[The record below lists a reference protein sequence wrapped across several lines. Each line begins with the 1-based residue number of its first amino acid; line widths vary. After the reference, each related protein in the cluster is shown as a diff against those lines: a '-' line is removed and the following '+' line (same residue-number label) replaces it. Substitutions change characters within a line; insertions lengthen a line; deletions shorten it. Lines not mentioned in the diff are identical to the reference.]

1 MKKNDAVLEE
11 KHTLGCPNPETQSDT
26 KNIQTVIQKL
36 TAKIEEFQRS
46 LRDADFA
53 AGLPIVQN
61 NKDIEKAIDDAS
73 KEMSK
78 FMKGT
83 MNKLQQFTTKQFNEK
98 LAPLENLAPPSHA
111 LELLNKKVE
120 GLEKIA
126 CMFNG
131 MAGLALAGL
140 IAAALKKAFNRKK
153 KKAEQ
158 AAANVATSEAG
169 VAGVST
175 SLVIPSGPVLDTP
188 GSGDVPPPTPDGFY
202 RPTPLCETEEIVGE
216 VLGGTINTIMS

>member
-1 MKKNDAVLEE
+1 
-11 KHTLGCPNPETQSDT
+11 
-26 KNIQTVIQKL
+26 
-36 TAKIEEFQRS
+36 
-46 LRDADFA
+46 
-53 AGLPIVQN
+53 
-61 NKDIEKAIDDAS
+61 
-73 KEMSK
+73 MSK
-78 FMKGT
+78 YMKGT
-83 MNKLQQFTTKQFNEK
+83 MNKLQQFTTKEFNEK

-158 AAANVATSEAG
+158 AS
-169 VAGVST
+169 
-175 SLVIPSGPVLDTP
+175 
-188 GSGDVPPPTPDGFY
+188 
-202 RPTPLCETEEIVGE
+202 C
-216 VLGGTINTIMS
+216 